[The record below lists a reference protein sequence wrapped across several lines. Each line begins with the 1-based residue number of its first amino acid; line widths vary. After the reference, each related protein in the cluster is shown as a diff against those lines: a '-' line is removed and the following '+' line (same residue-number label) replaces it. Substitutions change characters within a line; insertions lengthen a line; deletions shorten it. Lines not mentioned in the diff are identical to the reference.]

1 MRGPSGIIGL
11 ILTLLVIF
19 IILRFLGIV

>member
-11 ILTLLVIF
+11 ILTLIVIF
-19 IILRFLGIV
+19 ILLRLLGLV